1 MNFFSRTAAVAVA
14 VGCML
19 FPGAVCMAGEQS
31 AEGKTLILYYSRTGN
46 TRVACEALQKELGA
60 DMQEIRDLNSRDKG
74 FGMIAGMFKTIL
86 GMRTKIE
93 PATVDFEPYD
103 RIIISAPIWAGTF
116 GLAMRTFVKRNN
128 FAGKDVLIFITAD
141 SYMKEK
147 PRQKHKDLVVASNG
161 NVTGYFQVQAA
172 DRIDGDKVPRTQEKI
187 VEETLKLVPDIKAC
201 IEGKN

>member
-1 MNFFSRTAAVAVA
+1 
-14 VGCML
+14 ML